1 MKKRFP
7 DRVERKAHEVI
18 NRLTG
23 GQHWSRIG
31 GRRLHFSKYIVVFNL
46 PADYRLVCWIVS
58 GQCYDKKTMS
68 HATYNSFAANTRR

>member
-31 GRRLHFSKYIVVFNL
+31 GRRLHFSNYIVVFNL
-46 PADYRLVCWIVS
+46 PAHYRLVCWFTN
-58 GQCYDKKTMS
+58 GALTRHKTMPHS
-68 HATYNSFAANTRR
+68 EYDGYAANTHR